1 MIVETDMAGNYV
13 GSSWLGQLEIGPSLA
28 CFFLFAQRKLEWRT
42 IV

>member
-1 MIVETDMAGNYV
+1 MIVTDMAGNYV
-13 GSSWLGQLEIGPSLA
+13 GSSWLGTPEIGPSLA